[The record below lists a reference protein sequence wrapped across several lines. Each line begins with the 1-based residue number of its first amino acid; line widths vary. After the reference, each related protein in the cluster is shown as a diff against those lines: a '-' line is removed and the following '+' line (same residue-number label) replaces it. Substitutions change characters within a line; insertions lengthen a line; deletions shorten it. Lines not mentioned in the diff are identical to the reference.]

1 MIKITEVA
9 FVAYPV
15 SDISRARNFYENVL
29 GLSSGDMDD
38 EIEGMPGKQWIE
50 YELGNM
56 TLAISNAW
64 EPSGASGPTVAFE
77 VPDLDEAVSQ
87 LKQAGVTFVADHIE
101 SPVCDF
107 ALITDPDGNSITIH
121 KRKSQAL

>member
-1 MIKITEVA
+1 MIRITEVA
-9 FVAYPV
+9 FVACPV
-15 SDISRARNFYENVL
+15 SDIPRARNFYENVL
-29 GLSSGDMDD
+29 GLSPGIMDD

-50 YELGNM
+50 YELSNM

-87 LKQAGVTFVADHIE
+87 LKQAGVTFVVDHIE